1 MNTFNQILRSLLFFV
16 LTLVGMLMAVVFM
29 ISTAVAMAILY
40 IVAKISG
47 RPFAIKSY
55 WDQRRRNRVRP
66 HFTRPSSTNPTSTK
80 RSTQNVTDIE
90 MREIP

>member
-1 MNTFNQILRSLLFFV
+1 
-16 LTLVGMLMAVVFM
+16 MAVVFM

-66 HFTRPSSTNPTSTK
+66 HFTHPSSTDTTSTK

>member
-1 MNTFNQILRSLLFFV
+1 
-16 LTLVGMLMAVVFM
+16 MAVVFM
-29 ISTAVAMAILY
+29 VSTAIAMAILY

-66 HFTRPSSTNPTSTK
+66 HFTPKDASAGSATK
-80 RSTQNVTDIE
+80 PKPQNVTDIE

>member
-1 MNTFNQILRSLLFFV
+1 
-16 LTLVGMLMAVVFM
+16 MAVVFM
-29 ISTAVAMAILY
+29 VSTAIAMAILY

-55 WDQRRRNRVRP
+55 WDQRRRNRVHP
-66 HFTRPSSTNPTSTK
+66 NFTKKTASADTASK
-80 RSTQNVTDIE
+80 RHPKNVTDIE

>member
-16 LTLVGMLMAVVFM
+16 LTVVGMLMAVIFM
-29 ISTAVAMAILY
+29 ISTAIAMAILY

-47 RPFAIKSY
+47 RPFAIQSY

-66 HFTRPSSTNPTSTK
+66 HFTRKNSATSSAPKHN
-80 RSTQNVTDIE
+80 TQNVTDIE